1 MWYLVQQN
9 QGDSSIL
16 EFDISKVHEIIEMNK
31 KGKKPEDFIKFRN
44 TQENDKGPDYKNV
57 VGQDDL
63 KRFDKVFKKKKRKN
77 SKKRKNP
84 HNKARK
90 NQ

>member
-1 MWYLVQQN
+1 M
-9 QGDSSIL
+9 
-16 EFDISKVHEIIEMNK
+16 FFNK
-31 KGKKPEDFIKFRN
+31 TFCGFSFFNTPIDFIKFRN